1 MFFNR
6 LAQIAAFD
14 VIEIGEYVN
23 SILDLQPTGPVNEKF
38 ETLGLESRYFINNL
52 GTFFVIL
59 MLYVLLVFIWV
70 ILYLLRKC
78 KDCKILKKL
87 ERNLSKRLFWNG
99 LIVVVF

>member
-59 MLYVLLVFIWV
+59 MLYILLVFIWV
-70 ILYLLRKC
+70 ILCLLRKC
-78 KDCKILKKL
+78 KDCKMLKKL
-87 ERNLSKRLFWNG
+87 ERNLCNRLFWNDW
-99 LIVVVF
+99 ITVVF